1 MIVDRGMNKEYAA
14 IGGEA
19 SFGKLSAQL
28 AFGDA
33 AGIVADGR
41 NVTVQAIS
49 GTGSLRCLATQF
61 SHFCQLHAAGRAQAI
76 NNFLSMGKIGKQN
89 HPYAL
94 QANQPLIVEDI
105 ILFRSFQ

>member
-61 SHFCQLHAAGRAQAI
+61 SHFCHLQQGGL
-76 NNFLSMGKIGKQN
+76 KQ
-89 HPYAL
+89 
-94 QANQPLIVEDI
+94 
-105 ILFRSFQ
+105 

>member
-1 MIVDRGMNKEYAA
+1 MIVVRGMNKEYAA

-61 SHFCQLHAAGRAQAI
+61 SQ
-76 NNFLSMGKIGKQN
+76 FLSIACSWEG
-89 HPYAL
+89 
-94 QANQPLIVEDI
+94 
-105 ILFRSFQ
+105 SS

>member
-61 SHFCQLHAAGRAQAI
+61 SHFCQLRMGGFKLVYFI
-76 NNFLSMGKIGKQN
+76 GELSDRTYRWGSVTIKTKCLN
-89 HPYAL
+89 L
-94 QANQPLIVEDI
+94 NCLI
-105 ILFRSFQ
+105 